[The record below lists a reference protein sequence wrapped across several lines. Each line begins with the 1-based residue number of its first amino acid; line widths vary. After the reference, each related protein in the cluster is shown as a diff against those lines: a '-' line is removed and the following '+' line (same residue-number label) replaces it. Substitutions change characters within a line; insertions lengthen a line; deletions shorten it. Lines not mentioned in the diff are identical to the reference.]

1 MKLRSTGE
9 CTQPVAL
16 SLKWYDTSHEEQ
28 FSKAGTECVKQQLQ
42 PLVYQVLVQVIQ
54 MPQLDRNPPLPLTK
68 VSPILLDLV
77 MIYVLADF
85 WLDP

>member
-1 MKLRSTGE
+1 MTYYRLEIPEVFFYFMSLKMKLRSTGE

-54 MPQLDRNPPLPLTK
+54 MPHLDRNPLSL
-68 VSPILLDLV
+68 
-77 MIYVLADF
+77 
-85 WLDP
+85 

>member
-1 MKLRSTGE
+1 MTYYRLEIPEVFFYFMSLKMKLRSTGE

-42 PLVYQVLVQVIQ
+42 SLVCQVLVQVIQ
-54 MPQLDRNPPLPLTK
+54 MPHLDRNPLSL
-68 VSPILLDLV
+68 
-77 MIYVLADF
+77 
-85 WLDP
+85 